1 MEVYI
6 VAILCVL
13 LGLIIGFLIGTNI
26 YSPMRSRITAETI
39 SRMRDAM
46 KSLCYEDEDVFV
58 IIKRMGCKIM
68 PPGIPMPG
76 HVDNG
81 ALQITIERRRQI
93 VVEGYDKAHDH
104 LESVDALSMAAAS
117 YAIVDMDEQQ
127 SKAWWPWQ
135 SVHYKPKDRLRNLVR
150 AGALIAAAIDRLQE
164 KQ

>member
-1 MEVYI
+1 MVVYI
-6 VAILCVL
+6 IAILSAL
-13 LGLIIGFLIGTNI
+13 LGIVIGFLIGTNT
-26 YSPMRSRITAETI
+26 YSPMRCRITAEIT

-46 KSLCYEDEDVFV
+46 KSLCYDDEDVFE
-58 IIKRMGCKIM
+58 IIKRMGCKIF
-68 PPGIPMPG
+68 PPSVPMPG

-81 ALQITIERRRQI
+81 ALQITIERRRQVI
-93 VVEGYDKAHDH
+93 IEGYDKAHDH
-104 LESVDALSMAAAS
+104 LESVDTLSMAAAS

-127 SKAWWPWQ
+127 SKTWWPWS